1 MLISEKGSEFPGDLM
16 VRTKHFHY
24 WEAGSIPGHGTKI
37 SQAAHQGRNNE
48 WKKRRKL
55 SNLKT
60 KLPPQEI
67 RKRITRNKQT

>member
-16 VRTKHFHY
+16 VRTKNFHY

-48 WKKRRKL
+48 
-55 SNLKT
+55 
-60 KLPPQEI
+60 
-67 RKRITRNKQT
+67 